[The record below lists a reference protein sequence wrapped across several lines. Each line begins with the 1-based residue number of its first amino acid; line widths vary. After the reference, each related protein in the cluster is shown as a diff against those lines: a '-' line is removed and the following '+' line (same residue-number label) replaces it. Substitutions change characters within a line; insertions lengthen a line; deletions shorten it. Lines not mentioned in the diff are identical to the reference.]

1 MSKTGLQTANQ
12 QRNLAHWGKQIADCR
27 SSGQTVAQ
35 WCSAHGIPK
44 STYYTWQRKLY
55 EVTVSA
61 SDTFVE
67 VPLAPQP
74 ISRISVATVSM
85 SGVTA
90 EIHNGADEAT
100 LAALFRAMKSC

>member
-1 MSKTGLQTANQ
+1 MNKKPCCVPGSER
-12 QRNLAHWGKQIADCR
+12 QRTLVFRVGYFLKIGPYNKL
-27 SSGQTVAQ
+27 
-35 WCSAHGIPK
+35 
-44 STYYTWQRKLY
+44 YYTWQRKLY